1 LASDDGERVTMSTQ
15 GGDLRPGAAARLPET
30 TAVGRTTAG
39 LEATAVTAEIPVTTP
54 VSAARQGPRF
64 AQDRDYEPA
73 DLLPAPVG
81 LRLLVWILFFV
92 FLVALVALAVEHYH
106 PDWLSFLR
114 NSSTTA
120 SLAVAHVQFG

>member
-1 LASDDGERVTMSTQ
+1 MSTQ
-15 GGDLRPGAAARLPET
+15 SGDLRPGTASRPTEATAA
-30 TAVGRTTAG
+30 VRTTAG
-39 LEATAVTAEIPVTTP
+39 LEATAVTAEIPVTPST
-54 VSAARQGPRF
+54 SAPRQGPRF
-64 AQDRDYEPA
+64 ANDRARETV

-81 LRLLVWILFFV
+81 LRLVVWILFFV

-120 SLAVAHVQFG
+120 SLAFAHARLG